1 MYDQVQEVQ
10 EDTLYIILYSIVTA
24 MNAVASVYLLL
35 RRGNA
40 FASDITPPVRL
51 RRWTAAFFAVHGNDR
66 NGVDAGSK

>member
-1 MYDQVQEVQ
+1 MYDQVQEETQ
-10 EDTLYIILYSIVTA
+10 YIILYSIVTA
-24 MNAVASVYLLL
+24 MNALASIYLLL